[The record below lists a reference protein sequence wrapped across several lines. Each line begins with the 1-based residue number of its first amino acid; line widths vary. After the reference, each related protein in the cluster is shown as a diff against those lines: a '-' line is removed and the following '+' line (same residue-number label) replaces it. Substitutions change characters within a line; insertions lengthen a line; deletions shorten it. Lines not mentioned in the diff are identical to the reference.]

1 MSKRFLLGL
10 VAVIGF
16 VGAASLPALAESR
29 PCQLSMAPAGAT
41 GCLLIADHPAPQAD
55 DRAALELYRS
65 GLARARKGESHQAF
79 GDFNQALELDPALTV
94 AY

>member
-1 MSKRFLLGL
+1 MSKRSLLGSIAVL
-10 VAVIGF
+10 AFVA
-16 VGAASLPALAESR
+16 AASLPARAESK
-29 PCQLSMAPAGAT
+29 PCQLSMAPAGAS

-65 GLARARKGESHQAF
+65 GLTRAHKGESHQAF
-79 GDFNQALELDPALTV
+79 GDFNRALELDPALAV

>member
-1 MSKRFLLGL
+1 MSKRSPLGFI
-10 VAVIGF
+10 AVLGF
-16 VGAASLPALAESR
+16 IAAASLPAFAEDT
-29 PCQLSMAPAGAT
+29 PCQLLTQPAGQG

-65 GLARARKGESHQAF
+65 GLTRARNGESHQAF
-79 GDFNQALELDPALTV
+79 GDFNRALELDPALAV